1 MAPKA
6 FEAIKAKF
14 KALLKGKKSKKAEA
28 DPAADATK
36 TDAAPAPATAT
47 SEAAPATEATAP
59 EGDAAE
65 PSTATETPAA
75 PTTADHA
82 PAVVEPANTTEPGEP
97 STPYMIGTL
106 VRAQSTDTE
115 IAAPEASKDE
125 EPVKTEP
132 SAPILEV
139 NECLT
144 STRYLR
150 KLSKITIPLIPWRWS
165 GGARCNGRRCGW
177 IIQTHTLHCL
187 PNHGGV
193 YEINLHRIITCY
205 HVSFV
210 FSLLFLCLVFLDS
223 FNFFT

>member
-59 EGDAAE
+59 EVNAAE
-65 PSTATETPAA
+65 PSTAAETPAA
-75 PTTADHA
+75 PTTADQA
-82 PAVVEPANTTEPGEP
+82 PAVVEPAKTTEPGEP

-132 SAPILEV
+132 SAPIARWSGTILSLEV
-139 NECLT
+139 HESLT
-144 STRYLR
+144 SKSILTETT
-150 KLSKITIPLIPWRWS
+150 SITIPLIPWRWR
-165 GGARCNGRRCGW
+165 GDACCNGRRCGW
-177 IIQTHTLHCL
+177 IIQTHTLPWFTKSWL
-187 PNHGGV
+187 
-193 YEINLHRIITCY
+193 
-205 HVSFV
+205 
-210 FSLLFLCLVFLDS
+210 SL
-223 FNFFT
+223 